1 MPYTLLLSLFP
12 IFQKTLTFAFSFSTS
27 QRMKFSD
34 IIGQEPLKQRL
45 IRTVLDNRVSHAQ
58 LFLGPEGSGKLALAL
73 AYAQYINCR
82 KRTPEDSCGECP
94 SCRKYSKLIH
104 PDLHFIYPI
113 NKTKEVDDKKVFS
126 KDFIAPW
133 REFLQENNY
142 YVSLPDW
149 YEKIG
154 IEKKQ
159 GMINADEA
167 DGINRTLAYKAYEAE
182 YKVMIIWMVEKMNST
197 SANKL
202 LKNLEEPSDKTLFI
216 LISENQEQI
225 IATIL
230 SRAQLIKFPRLH
242 DVDIQQALEF
252 QHQVGTVDAKK
263 IARLADGN
271 YTAALM
277 LAGKTGSGS
286 VSLETEQER
295 FGLFRDWMRRCFT
308 IAGNL
313 KEYDKLQEMLPLLLV
328 DGSREKQK
336 EMLAYS
342 LNMFRICLQY
352 NVGNQHLIKLD
363 GEELD
368 FVKNFSRFVHPR
380 NIKLFDEEFNRAI
393 FHIERNANA
402 QIVLTDLSHLIA
414 RILKIPAMPQA
425 KKV

>member
-1 MPYTLLLSLFP
+1 
-12 IFQKTLTFAFSFSTS
+12 
-27 QRMKFSD
+27 MKFSD

-45 IRTVLDNRVSHAQ
+45 KRTVLDNRVSHAQ

-104 PDLHFIYPI
+104 PDLHFLYPI
-113 NKTKEVDDKKVFS
+113 NSTKEVTGAKIQC
-126 KDFIAPW
+126 KDFIIPW
-133 REFLQENNY
+133 REFLLQNNNY
-142 YVSLPDW
+142 VTLPDW

-159 GMINADEA
+159 GFINAEDA

-182 YKVMIIWMVEKMNST
+182 YKVMIIWMIEKMNGV

-202 LKNLEEPSDKTLFI
+202 LKNLEEPPDKTLFI
-216 LISENQEQI
+216 LISENQDQI

-230 SRAQLIKFPRLH
+230 SRAQLIKFPRLS
-242 DVDIQQALEF
+242 DTDIQQGLE
-252 QHQVGTVDAKK
+252 TRNDIATADASK
-263 IARLADGN
+263 IARLSDGN
-271 YTAALM
+271 YTTALM
-277 LAGKTGSGS
+277 LAGKNSSDS

-295 FGLFRDWMRRCFT
+295 FIIFREWMRRCFT

-313 KEYDKLQEMLPLLLV
+313 KDYDKLQETIPSLMG

-336 EMLAYS
+336 EMLTYG
-342 LNMFRICLQY
+342 LHMFRICLQY
-352 NVGNQHLIKLD
+352 NVGNQHLVKLD
-363 GEELD
+363 GEELA
-368 FVKNFSRFVHPR
+368 FVKNFSPYIHPL
-380 NIKLFDEEFNRAI
+380 NIEKFDEEFNRAI

-402 QIVLTDLSHLIA
+402 QIVLTDLSHLVA
-414 RILKIPAMPQA
+414 RILKIPASPQSKNA
-425 KKV
+425 

>member
-1 MPYTLLLSLFP
+1 
-12 IFQKTLTFAFSFSTS
+12 
-27 QRMKFSD
+27 MKFSD

-45 IRTVLDNRVSHAQ
+45 KRTVTDNRVSHAQ

-82 KRTPEDSCGECP
+82 HRTPEDSCGECP
-94 SCRKYSKLIH
+94 SCRKYGKLIH

-113 NKTKEVDDKKVFS
+113 NKTKEFESKKTVFS
-126 KDFIAPW
+126 TDFIVPW
-133 REFLQENNY
+133 REFLLQNSY

-149 YEKIG
+149 FEKIG

-159 GMINADEA
+159 GIINADDA
-167 DGINRTLAYKAYEAE
+167 DTINRTLAYKAYEAE
-182 YKVMIIWMVEKMNST
+182 YKVMIIWMVEKMNTT

-202 LKNLEEPSDKTLFI
+202 LKNLEEPPDKTLFI
-216 LISENQEQI
+216 LISENQDQI

-230 SRAQLIKFPRLH
+230 SRAQLIKFPGLP
-242 DVDIQQALEF
+242 DSEIQNALE
-252 QHQVGTVDAKK
+252 QGHSVNPSTASR

-271 YTAALM
+271 YTVALM

-286 VSLETEQER
+286 VSLEAERER
-295 FGLFRDWMRRCFT
+295 FDIFREWMRRCFT

-313 KEYDKLQEMLPLLLV
+313 KDYDKLQETIPRLIG

-336 EMLAYS
+336 EMLIYS

-352 NVGNQHLIKLD
+352 HVGNHQLVKLD
-363 GEELD
+363 GEELE
-368 FVKNFSRFVHPR
+368 FVKNFSAFIHPR
-380 NIKLFDEEFNRAI
+380 NIGYFDEELNRAI

-402 QIVLTDLSHLIA
+402 LIVLTDLSHLIA
-414 RILKIPAMPQA
+414 RILKIPATAQP

>member
-1 MPYTLLLSLFP
+1 M
-12 IFQKTLTFAFSFSTS
+12 Q
-27 QRMKFSD
+27 FSD

-45 IRTVLDNRVSHAQ
+45 KRTVLDNRVSHAQ

-82 KRTPEDSCGECP
+82 KRTPDDSCGECP
-94 SCRKYSKLIH
+94 SCKKYSKLIH

-113 NKTKEVDDKKVFS
+113 NKTKEVDEKKVFS

-133 REFLQENNY
+133 REFLHQNNY

-159 GMINADEA
+159 GFINADDA

-182 YKVMIIWMVEKMNST
+182 YKVMIIWMVEKMNIA

-202 LKNLEEPSDKTLFI
+202 LKNLEEPPDKTLFI
-216 LISENQEQI
+216 LISENLEQI

-230 SRAQLIKFPRLH
+230 SRAQLIKIPRLLETE
-242 DVDIQQALEF
+242 IQQALE
-252 QHQVGTVDAKK
+252 HKYEINSTDAYK
-263 IARLADGN
+263 IARISDGN
-271 YTAALM
+271 FATALM

-286 VSLETEQER
+286 ISLEAERER
-295 FGLFRDWMRRCFT
+295 FITYREWMRRCFT
-308 IAGNL
+308 ISKNL
-313 KEYDKLQEMLPLLLV
+313 KDYDKLQETIPLLIG

-336 EMLAYS
+336 EMLTYG
-342 LNMFRICLQY
+342 LEMFRICLQY
-352 NVGNQHLIKLD
+352 NIGNTHLVKLD

-368 FVKNFSRFVHPR
+368 FVKNFSTFIHPR
-380 NIKLFDEEFNRAI
+380 NINYFEEEFNRAI

-414 RILKIPAMPQA
+414 RILKIQSIPQA

>member
-1 MPYTLLLSLFP
+1 
-12 IFQKTLTFAFSFSTS
+12 
-27 QRMKFSD
+27 MKFSD

-45 IRTVLDNRVSHAQ
+45 RRTVTDNRVSHAQ

-94 SCRKYSKLIH
+94 SCKKYSKLIH

-113 NKTKEVDDKKVFS
+113 NSTKEVTGTKILS
-126 KDFIAPW
+126 KDFIVSW
-133 REFLQENNY
+133 REFLIQNNY

-159 GMINADEA
+159 GIINAEDA

-182 YKVMIIWMVEKMNST
+182 YKVMIVWMVDKMNIT

-202 LKNLEEPSDKTLFI
+202 LKILEEPPEKTLFI
-216 LISENQEQI
+216 LVSENQEQI

-230 SRAQLIKFPRLH
+230 SRAQLVKVPRLT
-242 DVDIQQALEF
+242 DKEIQNSLEQ
-252 QHQVGTVDAKK
+252 QHKVEAADAYK
-263 IARLADGN
+263 IARQADGS

-277 LAGKTGSGS
+277 LAGIGNTEK
-286 VSLETEQER
+286 ETTSNDKNR
-295 FGLFRDWMRRCFT
+295 FLLFRDWMRRCFT
-308 IAGNL
+308 ISDKL
-313 KEYDKLQEMLPLLLV
+313 KDYDKLLETIPKLLG

-336 EMLAYS
+336 EFLAYG
-342 LNMFRICLQY
+342 LDMFRICLQCH
-352 NVGNQHLIKLD
+352 VGNQHLIRVAD
-363 GEELD
+363 EELD
-368 FVKNFSRFVHPR
+368 FVQKFSRYIHPL
-380 NIKLFDEEFNRAI
+380 NIAQFEEEFNKAI

-402 QIVLTDLSHLIA
+402 NIILTDLSHIIA
-414 RILKIPAMPQA
+414 DLLKIPAVPQT

>member
-1 MPYTLLLSLFP
+1 
-12 IFQKTLTFAFSFSTS
+12 
-27 QRMKFSD
+27 MKFSD

-45 IRTVLDNRVSHAQ
+45 KRTVTDNRVSHAQ

-82 KRTPEDSCGECP
+82 HRTPEDSCGDCP
-94 SCRKYSKLIH
+94 SCKKYTKLIH

-113 NKTKEVDDKKVFS
+113 NRTKEIDDRKFYS
-126 KDFIAPW
+126 KDFIVPW
-133 REFLQENNY
+133 REFLLQNSF
-142 YVSLPDW
+142 YVTLPDW

-159 GMINADEA
+159 GFINADDA

-182 YKVMIIWMVEKMNST
+182 YKVMVIWMVEKMNAV

-202 LKNLEEPSDKTLFI
+202 LKNLEEPPDKTLFL
-216 LISENQEQI
+216 LISENQELI
-225 IATIL
+225 ISTIL
-230 SRAQLIKFPRLH
+230 SRAQLVKIPKIP
-242 DVDIQQALEF
+242 DADIQQAMENIHGITHTEAVKL
-252 QHQVGTVDAKK
+252 
-263 IARLADGN
+263 ARMADGN
-271 YTAALM
+271 YTTALM
-277 LAGKTGSGS
+277 LAGKTGSGTD
-286 VSLETEQER
+286 SLDADRER
-295 FGLFRDWMRRCFT
+295 FIVFREWMRRCFT

-313 KEYDKLQEMLPLLLV
+313 RDYDKLQETIPSLIG

-336 EMLAYS
+336 EMLTFG

-352 NVGNQHLIKLD
+352 NVGNQHLVKLY

-368 FVKNFSRFVHPR
+368 FVKNFSAFIHPR
-380 NIKLFDEEFNRAI
+380 NISYLEEEFNRAI

-414 RILKIPAMPQA
+414 RILKIPPTAQP

>member
-1 MPYTLLLSLFP
+1 
-12 IFQKTLTFAFSFSTS
+12 
-27 QRMKFSD
+27 MKFSD

-45 IRTVLDNRVSHAQ
+45 IHTVSGNRVSHAQ

-82 KRTPEDSCGECP
+82 KRTPVDSCGECP

-104 PDLHFIYPI
+104 PDLHFLYPI
-113 NKTKEVDDKKVFS
+113 NSTKEVAAGKVLS
-126 KDFIAPW
+126 KEFLAPW
-133 REFLQENNY
+133 REFLIQNKS

-159 GMINADEA
+159 GFINAEDA

-182 YKVMIIWMVEKMNST
+182 YKVMIIWMVEKMNVT

-202 LKNLEEPSDKTLFI
+202 LKNLEEPPDKTLFL
-216 LISENQEQI
+216 LISENQDQI

-230 SRAQLIKFPRLH
+230 SRAQLIKFPRLQ
-242 DVDIQQALEF
+242 DTDIQQALERD
-252 QHQVGTVDAKK
+252 HGVVTADASK
-263 IARLADGN
+263 IARLSDGN
-271 YTAALM
+271 YTMALM

-286 VSLETEQER
+286 ISLEAERER
-295 FGLFRDWMRRCFT
+295 FVVFREWMRRCFT
-308 IAGNL
+308 IATNL
-313 KEYDKLQEMLPLLLV
+313 KDYDKLQETIPLLIG

-342 LNMFRICLQY
+342 LEMFRVCLQY
-352 NVGNQHLIKLD
+352 HVGNHHLVKLD
-363 GEELD
+363 GEELA
-368 FVKNFSRFVHPR
+368 FVKNFSAFIHPR
-380 NIKLFDEEFNRAI
+380 NIKKFDEEFNRAI
-393 FHIERNANA
+393 FHIERNAGA

-414 RILKIPAMPQA
+414 RILKIPATIQP
-425 KKV
+425 KKA

>member
-1 MPYTLLLSLFP
+1 
-12 IFQKTLTFAFSFSTS
+12 
-27 QRMKFSD
+27 MKFSD
-34 IIGQEPLKQRL
+34 IVGQEPLKQRL
-45 IRTVLDNRVSHAQ
+45 KRTVLDNRVSHAQ

-94 SCRKYSKLIH
+94 SCRKYGKLIH
-104 PDLHFIYPI
+104 PDLHFLYPI
-113 NKTKEVDDKKVFS
+113 NSTKDVASGKVLS
-126 KDFIAPW
+126 KEFIAPW
-133 REFLQENNY
+133 REFLQQNNY

-159 GMINADEA
+159 GFINAEDA

-182 YKVMIIWMVEKMNST
+182 YKVMIIWMVEKMNIT

-202 LKNLEEPSDKTLFI
+202 LKNLEEPPDKTLFI

-242 DVDIQQALEF
+242 DADIQQSLEQ
-252 QHQVGTVDAKK
+252 QHSISTADASK

-286 VSLETEQER
+286 VSLETERDR
-295 FGLFRDWMRRCFT
+295 FITFREWMRRCFT

-313 KEYDKLQEMLPLLLV
+313 KDYDKLQETIPLLIG

-336 EMLAYS
+336 EMLAYG
-342 LNMFRICLQY
+342 LDMFRICLLY
-352 NVGNQHLIKLD
+352 NVGNHHLVKLD

-368 FVKNFSRFVHPR
+368 FVKKFSPYIHPQ
-380 NIKLFDEEFNRAI
+380 NIEKFDEEFNRAI

-402 QIVLTDLSHLIA
+402 NIILTDLSHLIA
-414 RILKIPAMPQA
+414 RILKIPSTSET

>member
-1 MPYTLLLSLFP
+1 
-12 IFQKTLTFAFSFSTS
+12 
-27 QRMKFSD
+27 MKFSD

-45 IRTVLDNRVSHAQ
+45 KRTVLDNRVSHAQ

-94 SCRKYSKLIH
+94 SCKKYSKLIH

-113 NKTKEVDDKKVFS
+113 NKTKEVDDKKIFS
-126 KDFIAPW
+126 KDFIIPW
-133 REFLQENNY
+133 REFLIQNNY

-167 DGINRTLAYKAYEAE
+167 DGINRSLAYKAYEAE
-182 YKVMIIWMVEKMNST
+182 YKVMIIWMVEKMNAT

-202 LKNLEEPSDKTLFI
+202 LKNLEEPSAKTLFI

-230 SRAQLIKFPRLH
+230 SRAQLIKFPRLK
-242 DVDIQQALEF
+242 DADIQQALE
-252 QHQVGTVDAKK
+252 QNNINPGDASK

-286 VSLETEQER
+286 ISLETERER
-295 FGLFRDWMRRCFT
+295 FITFREWMRRCFT
-308 IAGNL
+308 ISPNL
-313 KEYDKLQEMLPLLLV
+313 KDYDKLQEIIPLLIG

-342 LNMFRICLQY
+342 LDIFRICLQY
-352 NVGNQHLIKLD
+352 NVGNHHLVKLD

-368 FVKNFSRFVHPR
+368 FVKNFSKFIHPR
-380 NIKLFDEEFNRAI
+380 NINYFDEEFNRAI

-414 RILKIPAMPQA
+414 RILKIPAAAQV

>member
-1 MPYTLLLSLFP
+1 
-12 IFQKTLTFAFSFSTS
+12 
-27 QRMKFSD
+27 MKFSD

-45 IRTVLDNRVSHAQ
+45 KRTVLDNRVSHAQ
-58 LFLGPEGSGKLALAL
+58 LFLGPEGSGKLGLAL

-82 KRTPEDSCGECP
+82 NRTPEDSCGECP
-94 SCRKYSKLIH
+94 SCKKYGKLIH

-113 NKTKEVDDKKVFS
+113 NKTKEVDDKKIFS
-126 KDFIAPW
+126 TDFIAPW
-133 REFLQENNY
+133 REFLLQNNY

-159 GMINADEA
+159 GLINADEA

-182 YKVMIIWMVEKMNST
+182 YKVMIIWMVEKMNAP

-202 LKNLEEPSDKTLFI
+202 LKNLEEPPDKTLFI

-225 IATIL
+225 ISTIL
-230 SRAQLIKFPRLH
+230 SRAQLVKIPSLPDSDIRQGLENVYN
-242 DVDIQQALEF
+242 VD
-252 QHQVGTVDAKK
+252 TVDASK

-271 YTAALM
+271 YTVALM

-286 VSLETEQER
+286 ISLEAERER
-295 FGLFRDWMRRCFT
+295 FIVFREWMRRCFT

-313 KEYDKLQEMLPLLLV
+313 RDYDKLQETMPLLIG

-342 LNMFRICLQY
+342 LHMFRICLQY
-352 NVGNQHLIKLD
+352 NVGNQHLVKLD

-368 FVKNFSRFVHPR
+368 FVKNFSPFIHPR
-380 NIKLFDEEFNRAI
+380 NIEKFDEEFNRAI

-402 QIVLTDLSHLIA
+402 MIVLTDLSHLIA
-414 RILKIPAMPQA
+414 RILKIPVTHQT

>member
-1 MPYTLLLSLFP
+1 
-12 IFQKTLTFAFSFSTS
+12 
-27 QRMKFSD
+27 MKFSD

-45 IRTVLDNRVSHAQ
+45 RRTVLDNRVSHAQ

-94 SCRKYSKLIH
+94 SCKKYSKLIH

-113 NKTKEVDDKKVFS
+113 NKTKEVDDKKIFS
-126 KDFIAPW
+126 KDFIIPW
-133 REFLQENNY
+133 REFLIQNKY

-167 DGINRTLAYKAYEAE
+167 DGINRSLAYKAYEAE
-182 YKVMIIWMVEKMNST
+182 YKVMIIWMVEKMNT
-197 SANKL
+197 VSANKL
-202 LKNLEEPSDKTLFI
+202 LKNLEEPSDKTLFL

-230 SRAQLIKFPRLH
+230 SRAQLIKFPRLQ
-242 DVDIQQALEF
+242 DADIQQALE
-252 QHQVGTVDAKK
+252 QQYEIAATDAVK
-263 IARLADGN
+263 ISRLADGN

-286 VSLETEQER
+286 VSLETERER
-295 FGLFRDWMRRCFT
+295 FITFREWMRRCFT
-308 IAGNL
+308 ISGNL
-313 KEYDKLQEMLPLLLV
+313 KDYDKLLETIPLLIG

-336 EMLAYS
+336 EMLAYG
-342 LNMFRICLQY
+342 LDMFRICLQY
-352 NVGNQHLIKLD
+352 NVGNHHLVKLD
-363 GEELD
+363 GEELA
-368 FVKNFSRFVHPR
+368 FVKNFSPFIHPR
-380 NIKLFDEEFNRAI
+380 NIEKFDEELNRAI

-402 QIVLTDLSHLIA
+402 NIVLTDLSHLIA
-414 RILKIPAMPQA
+414 RILKIPATPQV
-425 KKV
+425 KNV

>member
-1 MPYTLLLSLFP
+1 
-12 IFQKTLTFAFSFSTS
+12 
-27 QRMKFSD
+27 MKFSD

-45 IRTVLDNRVSHAQ
+45 KRTVAENRVSHAQ

-73 AYAQYINCR
+73 AYGQYINCR
-82 KRTPEDSCGECP
+82 NRTPEDSCGECP
-94 SCRKYSKLIH
+94 SCKKYSKLIH

-113 NKTKEVDDKKVFS
+113 NKTKEVDDKKIYS
-126 KDFIAPW
+126 RDFIVAW
-133 REFLQENNY
+133 REFLQQNNY
-142 YVSLPDW
+142 YVTLPDW

-159 GMINADEA
+159 GFINADEA

-230 SRAQLIKFPRLH
+230 SRAQLVKVPRLA
-242 DVDIQQALEF
+242 DNDIQHSLEF
-252 QHQVGTVDAKK
+252 THQVAADEASK

-271 YTAALM
+271 YASALM
-277 LAGKTGSGS
+277 LAGKTGAGS
-286 VSLETEQER
+286 DSLDAERER
-295 FGLFRDWMRRCFT
+295 FTIFREWMRRCFT

-313 KEYDKLQEMLPLLLV
+313 KDYDKLLETIPSLIG

-342 LNMFRICLQY
+342 LEMFRICLQY
-352 NVGNQHLIKLD
+352 NVGNQHLIRLD
-363 GEELD
+363 GEELA
-368 FVKNFSRFVHPR
+368 FVKNFSAFIHPR
-380 NIKLFDEEFNRAI
+380 NINLFEEEFNRAI

-402 QIVLTDLSHLIA
+402 TIVLTDLSHLIA
-414 RILKIPAMPQA
+414 RILKIPATPQP

>member
-1 MPYTLLLSLFP
+1 
-12 IFQKTLTFAFSFSTS
+12 
-27 QRMKFSD
+27 MKFSD

-45 IRTVLDNRVSHAQ
+45 RRTVSDNRVSHAQ

-82 KRTPEDSCGECP
+82 HRTPDDSCGECP
-94 SCRKYSKLIH
+94 SCKKYSKLIH

-113 NKTKEVDDKKVFS
+113 NSTKEVAGTKVLS

-133 REFLQENNY
+133 REFLQQNSY

-149 YEKIG
+149 YDKIG

-159 GMINADEA
+159 GIINAEDA
-167 DGINRTLAYKAYEAE
+167 DTINRTLAYKAYEAE
-182 YKVMIIWMVEKMNST
+182 YKVMIIWMVEKMNIT

-202 LKNLEEPSDKTLFI
+202 LKNLEEPPDKTLFI

-230 SRAQLIKFPRLH
+230 SRAQLVKIPPIAEIS
-242 DVDIQQALEF
+242 IQLALEAN
-252 QHQVGTVDAKK
+252 HEIPASDAIK
-263 IARLADGN
+263 IARISNGN
-271 YTAALM
+271 YTSALM
-277 LAGKTGSGS
+277 FAGKTGTGS
-286 VSLETEQER
+286 NSLETEREK
-295 FGLFRDWMRRCFT
+295 FNVFREWMRRCFT
-308 IAGNL
+308 IARDL
-313 KEYDKLQEMLPLLLV
+313 KEYDKFLETLPLLIG

-336 EMLAYS
+336 EMLSYG
-342 LNMFRICLQY
+342 LNMFRTCLQY
-352 NVGNQHLIKLD
+352 HVGNHNLVKLD
-363 GEELD
+363 GEELE
-368 FVKNFSRFVHPR
+368 FVKNFSPFIHPR
-380 NIKLFDEEFNRAI
+380 NINNFNEEFNRAI

-414 RILKIPAMPQA
+414 WILKIPATPQT

>member
-1 MPYTLLLSLFP
+1 
-12 IFQKTLTFAFSFSTS
+12 
-27 QRMKFSD
+27 MKFSD

-45 IRTVLDNRVSHAQ
+45 KRTVLDNRVSHAQ

-94 SCRKYSKLIH
+94 SCKKYSKLIH

-113 NKTKEVDDKKVFS
+113 NKTKEVDDKKIFS
-126 KDFIAPW
+126 KDFIIPW
-133 REFLQENNY
+133 REFLQQNNY

-167 DGINRTLAYKAYEAE
+167 DGINRSLAYKAYEAE
-182 YKVMIIWMVEKMNST
+182 YKVMIIWMVEKMNIT

-230 SRAQLIKFPRLH
+230 SRAQLIKFPRLK
-242 DVDIQQALEF
+242 DIDIQQALEQ
-252 QHQVGTVDAKK
+252 QHEINSADASK

-286 VSLETEQER
+286 VSLETERER
-295 FGLFRDWMRRCFT
+295 FITFREWMRRCFT

-313 KEYDKLQEMLPLLLV
+313 KDYDKLQETIPLLIG

-336 EMLAYS
+336 EMLAYG
-342 LNMFRICLQY
+342 LDMFRICLQY
-352 NVGNQHLIKLD
+352 NVGNHHLVKLD
-363 GEELD
+363 GEELS
-368 FVKNFSRFVHPR
+368 FVKNFSTYIHPQ
-380 NIKLFDEEFNRAI
+380 NIEKFDEEFNRAI

-402 QIVLTDLSHLIA
+402 NIVLTDLSHLIA
-414 RILKIPAMPQA
+414 RILKIPVTPQI
-425 KKV
+425 KNV

>member
-1 MPYTLLLSLFP
+1 
-12 IFQKTLTFAFSFSTS
+12 
-27 QRMKFSD
+27 MKFSD

-45 IRTVLDNRVSHAQ
+45 KRTVLDNRVSHAQ

-82 KRTPEDSCGECP
+82 RRTPEDSCGECP
-94 SCRKYSKLIH
+94 SCKKYSKLIH
-104 PDLHFIYPI
+104 PDLHFLYPI
-113 NKTKEVDDKKVFS
+113 NSTKEVTGAKILC
-126 KDFIAPW
+126 KDFIIPW
-133 REFLQENNY
+133 REFLLQNKY

-149 YEKIG
+149 YDKIG

-159 GMINADEA
+159 GFINAEDA

-182 YKVMIIWMVEKMNST
+182 YKVMIIWMVEKMNAV

-202 LKNLEEPSDKTLFI
+202 LKNLEEPPDKTLFI
-216 LISENQEQI
+216 LVSENQEQI

-230 SRAQLIKFPRLH
+230 SRAQLIKFPRLA
-242 DVDIQQALEF
+242 DTDIQEALVNE
-252 QHQVGTVDAKK
+252 HEIDSTSATK

-271 YTAALM
+271 YTTALM

-295 FGLFRDWMRRCFT
+295 FIIFREWMRRCFT

-313 KEYDKLQEMLPLLLV
+313 KDYDKLLETMPSLLG

-336 EMLAYS
+336 EMLSYG
-342 LNMFRICLQY
+342 LQMFRICLQY
-352 NVGNQHLIKLD
+352 NVGNQHLVKLD
-363 GEELD
+363 GDELA
-368 FVKNFSRFVHPR
+368 FVKNFSPYIHPQ
-380 NIKLFDEEFNRAI
+380 NIEKFDEEFNRAI

-414 RILKIPAMPQA
+414 RILKIPATPQA
-425 KKV
+425 KKA

>member
-1 MPYTLLLSLFP
+1 
-12 IFQKTLTFAFSFSTS
+12 
-27 QRMKFSD
+27 MKFSD
-34 IIGQEPLKQRL
+34 IVGQEPLKQRL
-45 IRTVLDNRVSHAQ
+45 KRTVLDNRVSHAQ

-82 KRTPEDSCGECP
+82 NRTPEDSCGECP
-94 SCRKYSKLIH
+94 SCKKYGKLIH

-113 NKTKEVDDKKVFS
+113 NKTKEVDDKKIFS
-126 KDFIAPW
+126 KDFIIPW
-133 REFLQENNY
+133 REFLLENY
-142 YVSLPDW
+142 SYVSLPDW

-182 YKVMIIWMVEKMNST
+182 YKVMIIWMVEKMNT
-197 SANKL
+197 VSANKL
-202 LKNLEEPSDKTLFI
+202 LKNLEEPSAKTLFI

-230 SRAQLIKFPRLH
+230 SRAQLIKIPVLAEEE
-242 DVDIQQALEF
+242 ICNALED
-252 QHQVGTVDAKK
+252 QHAIDSVEASK

-271 YTAALM
+271 YTVALM
-277 LAGKTGSGS
+277 LAGKSGSGS
-286 VSLETEQER
+286 NSLEAERER
-295 FGLFRDWMRRCFT
+295 FIVFREWMRRCFT

-313 KEYDKLQEMLPLLLV
+313 KDYDKLQETIPLLIG

-336 EMLAYS
+336 EMLIYC

-352 NVGNQHLIKLD
+352 NVGNHHLVKLD
-363 GEELD
+363 GEEFD
-368 FVKNFSRFVHPR
+368 FVKNFSTFIHPR
-380 NIKLFDEEFNRAI
+380 NISYFDDEFNRAI

-402 QIVLTDLSHLIA
+402 TIVLTDLSHLIA
-414 RILKIPAMPQA
+414 RILKIPAVPQT
-425 KKV
+425 KKA

>member
-1 MPYTLLLSLFP
+1 
-12 IFQKTLTFAFSFSTS
+12 
-27 QRMKFSD
+27 MKFSD

-45 IRTVLDNRVSHAQ
+45 KRTVAENRVSHAQ

-73 AYAQYINCR
+73 AYGQYINCR
-82 KRTPEDSCGECP
+82 NRTPEDSCGECP
-94 SCRKYSKLIH
+94 SCKKYSKLIH

-113 NKTKEVDDKKVFS
+113 NKTKEVDDKNVLS
-126 KDFIAPW
+126 KDFIIPW
-133 REFLQENNY
+133 REFLQQNNY
-142 YVSLPDW
+142 YVTLPDW

-159 GMINADEA
+159 GFINADEA

-202 LKNLEEPSDKTLFI
+202 LKNLEEPSAKTLFI

-230 SRAQLIKFPRLH
+230 SRAQLVKVPRLT
-242 DVDIQQALEF
+242 DKEIQHSLEF
-252 QHQVGTVDAKK
+252 TYQITPEEASKT
-263 IARLADGN
+263 ARLADGN
-271 YTAALM
+271 YASALM
-277 LAGKTGSGS
+277 LSGNTGSGS
-286 VSLETEQER
+286 DSLDSERER
-295 FGLFRDWMRRCFT
+295 FTIFREWMRRCFT

-313 KEYDKLQEMLPLLLV
+313 KDYDKLVEAIPNLIG

-342 LNMFRICLQY
+342 LEMFRICLQY
-352 NVGNQHLIKLD
+352 NVGNQHLVRLD
-363 GEELD
+363 GEELA
-368 FVKNFSRFVHPR
+368 FVKNFSTFIHPR
-380 NIKLFDEEFNRAI
+380 NINHFEEEFNRAI

-402 QIVLTDLSHLIA
+402 AIVLTDLSHLIA
-414 RILKIPAMPQA
+414 RILKIPSTPQP

>member
-1 MPYTLLLSLFP
+1 
-12 IFQKTLTFAFSFSTS
+12 
-27 QRMKFSD
+27 MKFSD

-45 IRTVLDNRVSHAQ
+45 KRTVAENRVSHAQ

-73 AYAQYINCR
+73 AYGQYINCR
-82 KRTPEDSCGECP
+82 NRTPEDSCGECP
-94 SCRKYSKLIH
+94 SCKKYSKLIH

-113 NKTKEVDDKKVFS
+113 NKTKEVDDKNVLS
-126 KDFIAPW
+126 KDFIIPW
-133 REFLQENNY
+133 REFLQQNNY
-142 YVSLPDW
+142 YVTLPDW

-159 GMINADEA
+159 GFINADEA

-230 SRAQLIKFPRLH
+230 SRAQLVKFPRLT
-242 DVDIQQALEF
+242 DKEIQHSLEF
-252 QHQVGTVDAKK
+252 AHQIAPVEASK

-271 YTAALM
+271 YASALM
-277 LAGKTGSGS
+277 LSGKTGSGS
-286 VSLETEQER
+286 DSLDSERER
-295 FGLFRDWMRRCFT
+295 FTIFREWMRRCFT

-313 KEYDKLQEMLPLLLV
+313 KDYDKLVEAIPSLIG

-342 LNMFRICLQY
+342 LEMFRICLQY
-352 NVGNQHLIKLD
+352 NVGNQHLVRLD
-363 GEELD
+363 GEELA
-368 FVKNFSRFVHPR
+368 FVKNFSAFIHPR
-380 NIKLFDEEFNRAI
+380 NINHFEEEFNRAI

-402 QIVLTDLSHLIA
+402 AIVLTDLSHLIA
-414 RILKIPAMPQA
+414 RILKIPATPQP

>member
-1 MPYTLLLSLFP
+1 
-12 IFQKTLTFAFSFSTS
+12 
-27 QRMKFSD
+27 MKFSD

-45 IRTVLDNRVSHAQ
+45 KRTVSDNRVSHAQ

-82 KRTPEDSCGECP
+82 KRTLDDSCGECP

-113 NKTKEVDDKKVFS
+113 NKTKEVDEKKIFS
-126 KDFIAPW
+126 KDFIASW
-133 REFLQENNY
+133 REFLLQNSF
-142 YVSLPDW
+142 YVTLPDG

-159 GMINADEA
+159 GLINADEA

-182 YKVMIIWMVEKMNST
+182 YKVMIIWMVEKMNAT

-202 LKNLEEPSDKTLFI
+202 LKNLEEPPDKTLFI

-225 IATIL
+225 IATIQ

-242 DVDIQQALEF
+242 DSDIQQSL
-252 QHQVGTVDAKK
+252 QTNYNLTYDDAKK
-263 IARLADGN
+263 VARLADGN
-271 YTAALM
+271 YTASLM

-286 VSLETEQER
+286 VSLEAEQER
-295 FGLFRDWMRRCFT
+295 FGIFREWMRRCFT
-308 IAGNL
+308 IASNL
-313 KEYDKLQEMLPLLLV
+313 KEYDKLQETIPLLIG

-336 EMLAYS
+336 EFLAYS
-342 LNMFRICLQY
+342 LEMFRICLQY
-352 NVGNQHLIKLD
+352 HIGNKELVKLD

-368 FVKNFSRFVHPR
+368 FVKKFSAFIHPR
-380 NIKLFDEEFNRAI
+380 NIKYFDDEFNKAI

-402 QIVLTDLSHLIA
+402 LIVLTDLSHLVA
-414 RILKIPAMPQA
+414 RILKVPATTQPKNA
-425 KKV
+425 

>member
-1 MPYTLLLSLFP
+1 
-12 IFQKTLTFAFSFSTS
+12 
-27 QRMKFSD
+27 MKFSD
-34 IIGQEPLKQRL
+34 IIGQEPLKHRL
-45 IRTVLDNRVSHAQ
+45 KRTVLDNRVSHAQ

-82 KRTPEDSCGECP
+82 RRTPEDSCGECP
-94 SCRKYSKLIH
+94 SCKKYSKLIH
-104 PDLHFIYPI
+104 PDLHFLYPI
-113 NKTKEVDDKKVFS
+113 NSTKEVTGAKILC
-126 KDFIAPW
+126 KDFIVSW
-133 REFLQENNY
+133 REFLLQNKY

-149 YEKIG
+149 YDKIG

-159 GMINADEA
+159 GFINAEDA

-182 YKVMIIWMVEKMNST
+182 YKVMIIWMVEKMNVV

-202 LKNLEEPSDKTLFI
+202 LKNLEEPPDKTLFI

-230 SRAQLIKFPRLH
+230 SRAQLIKFPRLT
-242 DVDIQQALEF
+242 DIDIREALVNE
-252 QHQVGTVDAKK
+252 HEIDTTSASK

-271 YTAALM
+271 YTTALM

-295 FGLFRDWMRRCFT
+295 FVIFREWMRRCFT

-313 KEYDKLQEMLPLLLV
+313 KDYDKLLETLPSLLG

-336 EMLAYS
+336 EMLSYG
-342 LNMFRICLQY
+342 LQMFRICLQY
-352 NVGNQHLIKLD
+352 NVGNQHLVKLD
-363 GEELD
+363 GDELA
-368 FVKNFSRFVHPR
+368 FVKNFSPYIHPQ
-380 NIKLFDEEFNRAI
+380 NIEKFDEEFNRAI

-414 RILKIPAMPQA
+414 RILKIQATPQA
-425 KKV
+425 KKA